1 MGNSEP
7 MESGAAGGDGE
18 VAVDGEEPR
27 QAKGRVVAGE
37 EEEMSKDR
45 DAGDKESVS
54 STTIDSQNAF

>member
-1 MGNSEP
+1 
-7 MESGAAGGDGE
+7 MESGVAGGDGE
-18 VAVDGEEPR
+18 VAVDGEEAR
-27 QAKGRVVAGE
+27 QAKGRVVGGE